1 MQMRPGHLGDLM
13 AIMRGAN
20 VLEGHATDLLAKA
33 GPNPIIEKAQVFA
46 TLALSKRLEA
56 LLHVQLYSS
65 PEGEDELG

>member
-13 AIMRGAN
+13 AIMKSAEGFEEESKEAAN
-20 VLEGHATDLLAKA
+20 NNWNRAA
-33 GPNPIIEKAQVFA
+33 VFA
-46 TLALSKRLEA
+46 TLAVSKRLEA